1 MAAEACLLIRDRCTF
16 AGSDAA
22 PRTAELSHGPSSV
35 EATATSTTDAAVGDS
50 GNDRHRED
58 GQVFPSEPCGMP
70 MATESN
76 ATVGT
81 GVSAAATRGALACIE
96 LDRVRQAP
104 HAEVAALACCCRVW
118 SDARV
123 DHVFDSCLQV
133 MTTYCTGLRPHMPV
147 CKKAREPLVR
157 FHTVPCCDPRL
168 SWALGLQTC
177 RWILSPWM
185 GRCEANP
192 RRAQTMGV
200 FGVVWIRL
208 GIRLLQRQ
216 PGAPPSA

>member
-1 MAAEACLLIRDRCTF
+1 MTAIEKMGRCPVSRVGCRWQRSLTPRF
-16 AGSDAA
+16 AQASVRLQRVVRLRA
-22 PRTAELSHGPSSV
+22 LS
-35 EATATSTTDAAVGDS
+35 
-50 GNDRHRED
+50 
-58 GQVFPSEPCGMP
+58 
-70 MATESN
+70 
-76 ATVGT
+76 
-81 GVSAAATRGALACIE
+81 

-104 HAEVAALACCCRVW
+104 HAEVAALPCCCRAW
-118 SDARV
+118 SDACV
-123 DHVFDSCLQV
+123 DYVFDSCLQV

-168 SWALGLQTC
+168 SWALGLQMC
-177 RWILSPWM
+177 RWIFSPWM

-192 RRAQTMGV
+192 RWAQTMGV